1 MTGFTLAGPD
11 DDAVLRALLRDNA
24 MPSWVAMSIAR
35 EPDYF
40 AGANRFGR
48 DWAVIARRE
57 GEPVGM
63 YACSEQAVFLNGA
76 PAEIGYLGALRI
88 TPGYRNRLSILRG
101 GYASLREFA
110 PPGNPGFWYT
120 AIAEENRAARRIL
133 EANLRGMPNY
143 RPLNRLVTLALP
155 RARAKRHDLWQP
167 VQPEG
172 MAGWC
177 EFHNRHARQYQFAPL
192 LTPAGAATSGASYF
206 AVERHG
212 EPLACMA
219 LWNQQSYKQIVASA
233 YRNPLGALLPA
244 YNAYARLTRR
254 VSLPRVGEALD
265 LAYLAFLAVSPP
277 LEPQLTALLEDALS
291 LNTTTVLSLG
301 LHDSHP
307 QLARLTRT
315 FRPAIYRTW
324 IYTVDF
330 GTPLNLDGRAAQP
343 EVAVL

>member
-1 MTGFTLAGPD
+1 MTIFTLAGPED
-11 DDAVLRALLRDNA
+11 EALLRELLRDNA

-63 YACSEQAVFLNGA
+63 YTCSEQPVFLNGT
-76 PAEIGYLGALRI
+76 PAEIGYLGALRV
-88 TPGYRNRLSILRG
+88 TPDYRNRLSILRD

-110 PPGNPGFWYT
+110 PLDNPGLWYT

-143 RPLNRLVTLALP
+143 RPINRFVTLALP
-155 RARAKRHDLWQP
+155 KARAKRHDLWQAVP
-167 VQPEG
+167 PEG
-172 MAGWC
+172 ITKVC
-177 EFHNRHARQYQFAPL
+177 DFYNRHACQYQFAPL
-192 LTPAGAATSGASYF
+192 LTPASATATGASF
-206 AVERHG
+206 HALDRQG
-212 EPLACMA
+212 ELLACMA

-254 VSLPRVGEALD
+254 VSLPRVGVALD
-265 LAYLAFLAVSPP
+265 LAYLAFLAISPE
-277 LEPQLTALLEDALS
+277 LEPQLTTLVEDALY
-291 LNTTTVLSLG
+291 LNPTAVLSLG
-301 LHDSHP
+301 LHDGHP
-307 QLARLTRT
+307 WLAQLTRT
-315 FRPAIYRTW
+315 FRPATYRTG
-324 IYTVDF
+324 ICSVDF
-330 GTPLNLDGRAAQP
+330 GKPLRLDGRTAQP

>member
-1 MTGFTLAGPD
+1 MTNFAFAGPD

-24 MPSWVAMSIAR
+24 MPSWVAMSVAR

-40 AGANRFGR
+40 IGANHFGR
-48 DWAVIARRE
+48 DWAVIARDNDI
-57 GEPVGM
+57 PLGM
-63 YACSEQAVFLNGA
+63 YACSEQPQFLNGA
-76 PAEIGYLGALRI
+76 PAQLGYLGALRV
-88 TPGYRNRLSILRG
+88 TPGYRNRLSILRS

-110 PPGNPGFWYT
+110 PPDNPGFWYT
-120 AIAEENRAARRIL
+120 TIAEENLAARRIL

-143 RPLNRLVTLALP
+143 RPINRLVTLALP
-155 RARAKRHDLWQP
+155 KARAKRHDLWQP
-167 VQPEG
+167 VLPEG
-172 MAGWC
+172 MARWC
-177 EFHNRHARQYQFAPL
+177 DFHNRHARQYQFAPL
-192 LTPAGAATSGASYF
+192 LTPSNAAATGASFF

-254 VSLPRVGEALD
+254 VSLPRVGQSLD
-265 LAYLAFLAVSPP
+265 LAYLAFLAVSPA
-277 LEPQLTALLEDALS
+277 LEPQLTALLEDALF
-291 LNTTTVLSLG
+291 LNPAAVLSLG
-301 LHDSHP
+301 LHDGHP

-315 FRPAIYRTW
+315 FRPAIYRIW